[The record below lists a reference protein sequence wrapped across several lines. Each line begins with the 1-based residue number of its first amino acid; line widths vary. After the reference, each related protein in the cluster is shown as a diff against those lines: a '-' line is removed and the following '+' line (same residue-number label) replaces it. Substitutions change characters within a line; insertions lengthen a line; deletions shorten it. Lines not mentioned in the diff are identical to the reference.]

1 MNKDRLKGYIPH
13 AVAILMIF
21 LVSAGFFATQFKGYN
36 LRQMDHDNY
45 LGMSKEIADYY
56 TKSNAETFW
65 TNSMFSGMP
74 GYQIHVRTPWYV
86 DVLNALRIGFNSIF
100 EMPFGIVVVGM
111 LGFYLLLYWFG
122 VNAWLALIGAIA
134 FGLSSINI
142 LFLAGGHNS
151 KVIAISLIPPLVGAL
166 FYAFRKDYLKGAL
179 LVAVFTSLHVSANHL
194 QMTYYL
200 LFLIAG
206 IVIFEA
212 VKLYLSSG
220 IKQALKI
227 TGFVAI
233 AGLIGIIPASS
244 SILSTYKYGNYTT
257 RGKSELTIDENQKPK
272 EKNSQAA
279 LGKDYIK
286 EYSMG
291 TGETWS
297 IVVPNIKGGTAGYI
311 KNEPKLLEKV
321 SPQMKEMVGSRS
333 TYWGEQRFSGGA
345 FYFGAA
351 IFLLVVLSL
360 FFLKDKIKWVFLGV
374 SLLSIMLSWKYGAIL
389 DWFIDSFPG
398 FNKFRDTKMMLILPQ
413 LLFPLLAILFVNQL
427 VKEQIA
433 VKKIA
438 YVSVGVLAFFG
449 LLYLAPDTF
458 FSFNSQEEQQFF
470 KEQMQNYAGNSGVQ
484 AQLAQFDKE
493 LTEVRIAIMQSDLQR
508 TIFVMLLTALVIILF
523 ASRKMKAWMLY
534 LALGIIVL
542 ADLWQVDKRYLN
554 DEKVGSQYVHW
565 VPEFE
570 YYNPIRT
577 TQADVQI
584 LNAELNANP
593 AMKTQIISQLSSL
606 QTESGLD
613 QNQINIEK
621 EKEAFR
627 LLNLNTNY
635 RVFSLSNPFANSQP
649 SYFHKSIGGYHGAK
663 LKKYQEVIDFHLWK
677 EYSVLAGMEKKG
689 FDPNMA
695 QMYLEQEGN
704 VLNMLNTKYIAYNQG
719 GAVFE
724 NKSRFGN
731 AWFVKSINFAE
742 NADKEILALQT
753 VTKDNA
759 IIRKTYQSEIK
770 PISMVDTS
778 ATIVLSSYLPNKL
791 VYKVQS
797 KTNQFAV
804 FSEIYYPNDWQATVK
819 NEEAT
824 IYPVNYI
831 LRGLQLPAGEYEVV
845 FEFKSTEMQSGRMVG
860 AIGSWLILA
869 IAGFLLYKEYGKK
882 KEKVA

>member
-1 MNKDRLKGYIPH
+1 MLKGYIPH
-13 AVAILMIF
+13 AVAVLIIF
-21 LVSAGFFATQFKGYN
+21 MVSAGFFATQFKGYN

-56 TKSNAETFW
+56 TKSDSETFW

-86 DVLNALRIGFNSIF
+86 DILNSLRIGFNSIF
-100 EMPFGIVVVGM
+100 EMPFGIIVVGM
-111 LGFYLLLYWFG
+111 LGFYVLLYWLG

-166 FYAFRKDYLKGAL
+166 FYAFRKDYIKGSL
-179 LVAVFTSLHVSANHL
+179 LVAIFTSLHVSANHL

-212 VKLYLSSG
+212 VKLYLSNG
-220 IKQALKI
+220 IKQTLKI
-227 TGFVAI
+227 TGFVAL
-233 AGLIGIIPASS
+233 AGLIGVIPASS

-279 LGKDYIK
+279 LGKSYIT

-291 TGETWS
+291 SGETWS

-311 KNEPKLLEKV
+311 KNDPKLLDKV
-321 SPQMKEMVGSRS
+321 SPQMKEMVGGRS

-351 IFLLVVLSL
+351 IFLLFVLAM
-360 FFLKDKIKWVFLGV
+360 FFLKDKIKWVLFGV
-374 SLLSIMLSWKYGAIL
+374 SLLAIVLSWKYGAIL

-413 LLFPLLAILFVNQL
+413 LLFPLLGILFVNQL
-427 VKEQIA
+427 VKENIV
-433 VKKIA
+433 VKKII
-438 YVSVGVLAFFG
+438 YVSAGVIAFFG
-449 LLYLAPDTF
+449 LMYIAPDTF
-458 FSFNSQEEQQFF
+458 FSFNSKEEQAMIQ
-470 KEQMQNYAGNSGVQ
+470 EQMQNYAGNSSIQ
-484 AQLAQFDKE
+484 AQLVQFDKE

-508 TIFVMLLTALVIILF
+508 TIFIILLTALAIILF
-523 ASRKMKAWMLY
+523 ASGKMKAWLLY
-534 LALGIIVL
+534 LALGIIIL
-542 ADLWQVDKRYLN
+542 GDLWQVDKRYLN

-565 VPEFE
+565 VTDFE
-570 YYNPIRT
+570 YYNPIRAS
-577 TQADVQI
+577 QADVQI
-584 LNAELNANP
+584 LNAELGAN
-593 AMKTQIISQLSSL
+593 LSLKNDIVSRLTSL
-606 QTESGLD
+606 KTESGLD
-613 QNQINIEK
+613 QNEVNIEK

-635 RVFSLSNPFANSQP
+635 RVFTLSNPFANSQP

-677 EYSVLAGMEKKG
+677 EYSGLVGIEKKG
-689 FDPNMA
+689 FDPAMA
-695 QMYLEQEGN
+695 DMFMQQEGN

-719 GAVFE
+719 GALFE
-724 NKSRFGN
+724 NKNHFGN
-731 AWFVKSINFAE
+731 AWFVTTIDFVE

-753 VTKDNA
+753 ITKDKA
-759 IIRKTYQSEIK
+759 ILRRNYQADVKVPVS
-770 PISMVDTS
+770 PDTS
-778 ATIVLSSYLPNKL
+778 ATIVLSKYLPNKL
-791 VYKVQS
+791 IYKVKS
-797 KTNQFAV
+797 KTEQFAV
-804 FSEIYYPNDWQATVK
+804 FSEIYYADGWKAIVK
-819 NEEAT
+819 NEKAS
-824 IYPVNYI
+824 IYPVNYL
-831 LRGLQLPAGEYEVV
+831 LRGLQLPAGEYEVE
-845 FEFKSTEMQSGRMVG
+845 FEFVSNEMKTGRM
-860 AIGSWLILA
+860 IGSIGSLLILA
-869 IAGFLLYKEYGKK
+869 FAGFLIFKEYGKK
-882 KEKVA
+882 KEKMA